1 MIAVACFL
9 LYLAIVK
16 QYEPLLLPIAFGVLL
31 VNLPLTGVTEEGGL
45 LYWLYQGVKLGSTPR
60 FFSASGL

>member
-16 QYEPLLLPIAFGVLL
+16 QYEPLLLLPIAFGVLL
-31 VNLPLTGVTEEGGL
+31 VNLPLTGVTEKAG
-45 LYWLYQGVKLGSTPR
+45 YCTGSTRALNWGSTLP
-60 FFSASGL
+60 